1 MISENINY
9 GRNIDFPINV
19 SGIDGQLVYL
29 RSLLTKDMLPIMFH
43 RLGSISI
50 PSLRPIDRYEIVSVD
65 GSIWDTLF
73 FNIYSETNDLLIPR
87 GYSIA
92 SLENTMKQFLGSL
105 NYPSKLH
112 FLIEESTG
120 VNGRILN
127 FPEEVA
133 WRYLSSSGV
142 SKKEIYNYFRYRKNN
157 LPSKEF

>member
-19 SGIDGQLVYL
+19 SGIEGELVYL

-50 PSLRPIDRYEIVSVD
+50 HGLRPLDRYEIVAVD

-73 FNIYSETNDLLIPR
+73 FNIYSETDDLLIPK

-92 SLENTMKQFLGSL
+92 SIEHRIKQFIGSL
-105 NYPSKLH
+105 NFPSKLH

-133 WRYLSSSGV
+133 WRHLSESGV
-142 SKKEIYNYFRYRKNN
+142 SKQEIFN
-157 LPSKEF
+157 